1 MSNYRYYTQN
11 TVHLVIEIE
20 NLKKKGLTLDEIA
33 KILHIEKNSFEEIN
47 IQAVRIHMQQLE
59 KEVKLLAE
67 QIKANPQTSNA
78 IKKNVLPESA
88 ALMQSLLL
96 LIP

>member
-67 QIKANPQTSNA
+67 QLKANPQTSNA

>member
-1 MSNYRYYTQN
+1 VSNYRYYTQN

-67 QIKANPQTSNA
+67 QLKANPQTSNA